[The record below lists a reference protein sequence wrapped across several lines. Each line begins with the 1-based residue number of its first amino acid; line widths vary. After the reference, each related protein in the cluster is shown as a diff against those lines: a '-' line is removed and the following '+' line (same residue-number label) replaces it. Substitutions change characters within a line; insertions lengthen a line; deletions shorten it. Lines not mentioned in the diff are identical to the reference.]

1 MTSNTED
8 VGTSGGGLVTT
19 GRAGIPAELK
29 LIYHDRSHTYYLNG
43 QRAKSVS
50 TVAKIA
56 ADDYQIRLWHERMV
70 ALGVTIDD
78 NLRENVAMNAE
89 NKEAL
94 KNLCEDAKR
103 TAKAHLKADRGS
115 QKHRVLELILLG
127 EEGKLITNQQ
137 RADAVIL
144 KRTLDRYNLVPHG
157 RLAEQFVAYPE
168 YTVTGRFDAVLD
180 FETADGRTVLVD
192 LKSGE
197 NAIKYPHSTDAQLAM
212 YAYAPH
218 ISTGEH
224 RGDRADVT
232 TWETM
237 PANLDKGV
245 AYVLLVENEGAVGTL
260 HEINIEHGWKA
271 AKLAMDLLQWRKEFD
286 YGKSIVQ
293 PVTDRFTSRAMNA
306 DTIEELREV
315 WTDASRCRCLTG
327 DLKTVIEIRRREV
340 QGAA

>member
-1 MTSNTED
+1 MTSPQD

-19 GRAGIPAELK
+19 GRAGIAAEELK
-29 LIYHDRSHTYYLNG
+29 LIYHDRTHAYYLNG
-43 QRAKSVS
+43 KRAKGVS

-56 ADDYQIRLWHERMV
+56 ADDYAIRLWHERMV
-70 ALGVTIDD
+70 ALGVTIDS
-78 NLRENVAMNAE
+78 NLRENIAMNAE

-94 KNLCEDAKR
+94 KNLCEDAKK
-103 TAKAHLKADRGS
+103 TAQAHLAADRGS

-127 EEGKLITNQQ
+127 EEKKLITDQQ

-157 RLAEQFVAYPE
+157 RLAEQFVAYPD
-168 YTVTGRFDAVLD
+168 YTVCGRFDAVLD
-180 FETADGRTVLVD
+180 FDTADGRTVLVD
-192 LKSGE
+192 LKSGI
-197 NAIKYPHSTDAQLAM
+197 NAINYPHSTAAQLAM
-212 YAYAPH
+212 YTNAPYV
-218 ISTGEH
+218 SEGEH

-232 TWETM
+232 SWGAM
-237 PANLDKGV
+237 PDNLDHDV
-245 AYVLLVENEGAVGTL
+245 AYVLLVENEGEVGSL
-260 HEINIEHGWKA
+260 HELDIRHGWRA
-271 AKLAMDLLQWRKEFD
+271 AKLAMDLIAWRKEFD

-306 DTIEELREV
+306 DTVDELRAV